1 MSGLNFFAMRK
12 AALFLAVTVATS
24 SLLGCSIHEQIKKD
38 KRTVADVH
46 DRVTEITATEPRYSR
61 VSVLESFYVPPLSKT
76 DAVMPSWFFAPVH
89 DTSVDLPFQLVV
101 NNLIAGQP
109 VTAKFYELTENDKNQ
124 FMRISF
130 DGTRLGDALETLA
143 KTAGYAFSIEGD
155 SVVFSKFE
163 ERTFTIAGL
172 PGDFNSQIG
181 NDAEMASTNT
191 GTSTNQTGSAS
202 IDAGN
207 RQFSSLTV
215 QNASLIND
223 LKTALGALKSEEGVV
238 SVSPL
243 TMTVFVK
250 DRPSIVASMQRTI
263 EQFNAELTKG
273 VSLDIVLLDVIYT
286 TNSRQ
291 GFDISLASK
300 LLDGQALLK
309 SNSQTPPFI
318 AGSGTTPS
326 PSQFNLELLGGDFNG
341 TKLFIDALKSQA
353 DISRVYQVPVELS
366 NGTQVKVMSIDST
379 MFIAE
384 QYGANA
390 TTGGVLT
397 GGGSRQENLQTG
409 QIFNVFAKAI
419 GDDVLFKL
427 NVSLSAKLGI
437 KIKESKESGLYLE
450 SPETTAMI
458 FDQTMVIE
466 NGVTRVVTGLNAST
480 VNVSDS
486 NAGYDALG
494 FSRTSE
500 TVRKETILLVTPK
513 ITRGLA
519 TTGKR

>member
-1 MSGLNFFAMRK
+1 MLYSKKFAMRK
-12 AALFLAVTVATS
+12 ITLSAAALLVI
-24 SLLGCSIHEQIKKD
+24 LLLTGCSIHEKILQD
-38 KRTVADVH
+38 KQTVAEVH
-46 DRVTEITATEPRYSR
+46 ERVTEITATEPRYKR
-61 VSVLESFYVPPLSKT
+61 VSVLDSFYVPPLSKA
-76 DAVMPSWFFAPVH
+76 DAVMPDWFFTPVY
-89 DTSVDLPFQLVV
+89 DSSVDLPFQLVV

-109 VTAKFYELTENDKNQ
+109 VTPKFYELSEEDKNQ

-130 DGTRLGDALETLA
+130 SGTRLGDALEVLA
-143 KTAGYAFSIEGD
+143 KTAGYALSIEGN
-155 SVVFSKFE
+155 SVVFSKFA

-181 NDAEMASTNT
+181 NDAEMATSTT
-191 GTSTNQTGSAS
+191 GANTNQTGSAS

-207 RQFSSLTV
+207 RQFSSLKI
-215 QNASLIND
+215 QNASLIED
-223 LKTALGALKSEEGVV
+223 LRKALEALKSEQGVV
-238 SVSPL
+238 SISPL

-250 DRPSIVASMQRTI
+250 DRPSVVSSMERTI
-263 EQFNAELTKG
+263 EEFNAELTKG
-273 VSLDIVLLDVIYT
+273 ISLDIVLLDVIYT
-286 TNSRQ
+286 TNNRQ
-291 GFDISLASK
+291 GFDVSLASK

-326 PSQFNLELLGGDFNG
+326 PSQFNLELLGSDFNG
-341 TKLFIDALKSQA
+341 TKLFIDALKKQA
-353 DISRVYQVPVELS
+353 DISRVYQSPIELS
-366 NGTQVKVMSIDST
+366 NGTQSKVMSVDST

-427 NVSLSAKLGI
+427 NVSVSAKLDI
-437 KIKESKESGLYLE
+437 KIKESKDSGLYLE

-480 VNVSDS
+480 VNISDS

-513 ITRGLA
+513 ITRGLSA
-519 TTGKR
+519 KKL